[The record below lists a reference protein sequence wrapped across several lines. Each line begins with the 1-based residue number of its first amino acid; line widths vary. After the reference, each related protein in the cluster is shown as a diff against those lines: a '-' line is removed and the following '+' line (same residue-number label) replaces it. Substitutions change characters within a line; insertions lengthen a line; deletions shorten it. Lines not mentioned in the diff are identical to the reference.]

1 MLDEN
6 ITWSNHI
13 NIIEKKIAK
22 NIGLLYKA
30 RALLNKESL
39 KTIYFSYMHSYLNY
53 ANIAWASTYFTKLKT
68 IHYQQKHAARIIFYE
83 DILTHSRP
91 LLRSLNALNVYQ
103 INLYQH
109 ANFMYK
115 FKNNQT
121 PKVFDDMF
129 EKPSHKYPT
138 RSSEVSYTY
147 KKFSL
152 NSSKYSISIRG
163 PKIWNELI
171 TKDEKEINSFSLFQ
185 KYVKAKLLESDN
197 ERKYF

>member
-1 MLDEN
+1 
-6 ITWSNHI
+6 
-13 NIIEKKIAK
+13 
-22 NIGLLYKA
+22 
-30 RALLNKESL
+30 
-39 KTIYFSYMHSYLNY
+39 MHSYLNY

-91 LLRSLNALNVYQ
+91 
-103 INLYQH
+103 
-109 ANFMYK
+109 
-115 FKNNQT
+115 
-121 PKVFDDMF
+121 PKVLDDMF

>member
-1 MLDEN
+1 
-6 ITWSNHI
+6 
-13 NIIEKKIAK
+13 
-22 NIGLLYKA
+22 
-30 RALLNKESL
+30 
-39 KTIYFSYMHSYLNY
+39 
-53 ANIAWASTYFTKLKT
+53 
-68 IHYQQKHAARIIFYE
+68 
-83 DILTHSRP
+83 
-91 LLRSLNALNVYQ
+91 
-103 INLYQH
+103 
-109 ANFMYK
+109 MYK

-138 RSSEVSYTY
+138 RSLEVSYTY

-163 PKIWNELI
+163 PKIWNESI